1 MAIAEGDNTPKKI
14 KLHDLRLGRAAKL
27 GNAMPQLASA
37 SFMPLCVTKKVDLTS
52 REHFIEKVA
61 EKSVTG
67 TTLSDG

>member
-14 KLHDLRLGRAAKL
+14 SFTIFDWEERRKL